1 MPPLPLSLLET
12 LNRFT
17 RLPEADLLQMAAC
30 MEMKPLAKGEHFIR
44 QGQMSQHVGFLL
56 KGIMRVYHVDADK
69 EHTSYF
75 NFRSRNPFVSS
86 FSSFLT
92 RTPSLESIHALE
104 DCDLAMISYTDLQRL
119 YEQSI
124 HLQKLG
130 RLMAEYNYT
139 LAIERI
145 YSLQHQSARQRYEQ
159 LLEIYPNLINHVPHH
174 YIASYLG
181 ITPESLSRVRKEK

>member
-1 MPPLPLSLLET
+1 MQLAE
-12 LNRFT
+12 
-17 RLPEADLLQMAAC
+17 C
-30 MEMKPLAKGEHFIR
+30 MQVRQLTKGEHLIS
-44 QGQMSQHVGFLL
+44 QGEVCHHVGFLL
-56 KGIMRVYHVDADK
+56 QGIVRVYYVEAGK

-75 NFRSRNPFVSS
+75 NFGSRNPFVSS

-92 RTPSLESIHALE
+92 RKPSRESIHALE
-104 DCDLAMISYTDLQRL
+104 DCQLALISHTDLQRL

-139 LAIERI
+139 LAMERI
-145 YSLQHQSARQRYEQ
+145 YSLQHHSARQRYDQ
-159 LLEIYPNLINHVPHH
+159 LLDIYPNLINHVPHH